1 MTTSRFWTILLV
13 LLLFIGS
20 CLAMTGCGKS
30 HEDVYDEPIGPTV
43 TTWDNGS
50 ITYWENLETE
60 NIIVEEIEVEGII
73 VDEITIE

>member
-30 HEDVYDEPIGPTV
+30 HKDVYDEPIAPTA

-60 NIIVEEIEVEGII
+60 DIIVEEIEGII
-73 VDEITIE
+73 VNEITIE